1 MLLFNTIY
9 DFFQLIS
16 DIEALC
22 QGQTVGNIHTLVCVT
37 YIVDIRCFN
46 SGDIHSVHRLD
57 KVDRFAVPVIIKKL
71 L

>member
-37 YIVDIRCFN
+37 YIVDI
-46 SGDIHSVHRLD
+46 
-57 KVDRFAVPVIIKKL
+57 
-71 L
+71 